1 MVSIP
6 HFFRKEAEGFDDV
19 GIDIHVMN
27 PPAETMSSIPY
38 TGAKAFNQSVDP
50 ARKALLS
57 QIALVS
63 VEENANLPALLNED
77 ARQSAIVRRISL
89 PRNPRI
95 AGNELYELDGMD
107 MIVVVSEES
116 RHISKDMVRWL
127 NLLKQL
133 GIPMLVLLPYVPIK
147 RREQEKI
154 EQFSQY
160 IGLPVVTVTADK
172 LDEAR
177 QEFVVTTMRIAPA
190 MGLALAAHIPHFRS
204 PLMRNLM
211 DTAIDDS
218 LNTNNSNE
226 AVAIQAQ
233 LSHQICAAY
242 GRNGQ
247 QFETHKVALETLIET
262 TRHYTC
268 NFIERLPI
276 KDPERR
282 IRFTNALTTLF
293 VGYATAIYSG
303 ATPPPIC
310 KEVLPQIWRLYRESG
325 KPVRK

>member
-6 HFFRKEAEGFDDV
+6 HFFRKEPEAFDDV
-19 GIDIHVMN
+19 GIDVHVMN
-27 PPAETMSSIPY
+27 PPTETVPSMPY
-38 TGAKAFNQSVDP
+38 STTKAFNNPVDP

-57 QIALVS
+57 RVAIVS
-63 VEENANLPALLNED
+63 VEENANLPALLNEE
-77 ARQSAIVRRISL
+77 ARQSAIVRRITL

-95 AGNELYELDGMD
+95 AGDELYELDGMD
-107 MIVVVSEES
+107 MIVVVSEEA

-154 EQFSQY
+154 ERFSQY
-160 IGLPVVTVTADK
+160 IGLPIVTVTADK

-177 QEFVVTTMRIAPA
+177 QEFVITTMRIAPA

-204 PLMRNLM
+204 PLMQNLL
-211 DTAIDDS
+211 DTAIYDS
-218 LNTNNSNE
+218 LNSENVDDVTP
-226 AVAIQAQ
+226 IQTH

-242 GRNGQ
+242 GRNGH
-247 QFETHKVALETLIET
+247 QFETHKPMLETLLKT
-262 TRHYTC
+262 TKHYTSH
-268 NFIERLPI
+268 FVERLPMR
-276 KDPERR
+276 DQQRR
-282 IRFTNALTTLF
+282 MRLTNALSTLF
-293 VGYATAIYSG
+293 AGYATALYLG
-303 ATPPPIC
+303 ATPPSFS
-310 KEVLPQIWRLYRESG
+310 KELLPQIWRLYRESG